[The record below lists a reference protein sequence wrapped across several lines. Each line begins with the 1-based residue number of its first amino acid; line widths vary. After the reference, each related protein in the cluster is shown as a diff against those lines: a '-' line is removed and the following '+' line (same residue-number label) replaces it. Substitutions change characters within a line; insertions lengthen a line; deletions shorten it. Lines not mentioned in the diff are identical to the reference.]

1 MARATL
7 KPTPTTAM
15 TMTMMKNDYEININ
29 FIELPNVQRNGK
41 QC

>member
-7 KPTPTTAM
+7 KPTPTTA
-15 TMTMMKNDYEININ
+15 MTMMKNDYEININ